1 MADKKEEILN
11 EVEVSPKENNK
22 KEIKETKQKK
32 EIKKANENKTKCE
45 NKEKKEEKSL
55 KNIWEKIK
63 VTFKKYSIIPYTVI
77 GVALFFLSM
86 MLTAQMKSMSN
97 TEEILAGKR
106 ESQLA
111 DDLVTLQRKYDD
123 LKKKYDDS
131 KEVVEEYQTNS
142 STNNTLIASM
152 KEQIE
157 SLSAMSGVTDLKGEG
172 IVITLNDGAKTSD
185 SNVRS
190 DTLVHD
196 SDLLTVVNELKAAGA
211 EAISINGQRII
222 ATSAIRCVGPVI
234 QVNYQKVAAPF
245 EIKAIGNAQYL
256 ESAMTIK
263 NGVVDLL
270 KEYGVSVSVSR
281 QSNVEIPKYE
291 GEQNFKN
298 ASENEK

>member
-11 EVEVSPKENNK
+11 EVEVSPKENNEK
-22 KEIKETKQKK
+22 NKDIKKTKEVKAKKNKKSKEENASEIENKSFKEIWKK
-32 EIKKANENKTKCE
+32 MV
-45 NKEKKEEKSL
+45 L
-55 KNIWEKIK
+55 
-63 VTFKKYSIIPYTVI
+63 VFKKYSIIPYTVI
-77 GVALFFLSM
+77 GIALFFLSM
-86 MLTAQMKSMSN
+86 MLAAQMKSMSD
-97 TEEILAGKR
+97 TEELIAGKR
-106 ESQLA
+106 ETQLA
-111 DDLVTLQRKYDD
+111 DELVTLQRKYDD
-123 LKKKYDDS
+123 LKSKYDDS
-131 KEVVEEYQTNS
+131 AKIVEEYQNNS

-152 KEQIE
+152 KDQIQA
-157 SLSAMSGVTDLKGEG
+157 LSAMSGVTDLKGEG
-172 IVITLNDGAKTSD
+172 IVITLNDGTKTSD
-185 SNVRS
+185 ASVRS

-270 KEYGVSVSVSR
+270 KEYGVSVTVSR
-281 QSNVEIPKYE
+281 QNNVEIPKYE

-298 ASENEK
+298 ASVKEK

>member
-11 EVEVSPKENNK
+11 EVEVSPKENNEK
-22 KEIKETKQKK
+22 NKDIKKTKEVKAKKNKKSKEENASEIENKSFKEIWKK
-32 EIKKANENKTKCE
+32 IV
-45 NKEKKEEKSL
+45 L
-55 KNIWEKIK
+55 
-63 VTFKKYSIIPYTVI
+63 VFKKYSIIPYTVI
-77 GVALFFLSM
+77 GIELFFLSM
-86 MLTAQMKSMSN
+86 MLAAQMKSMSD
-97 TEEILAGKR
+97 TEELIAGKR
-106 ESQLA
+106 ETQLA
-111 DDLVTLQRKYDD
+111 DELVTLQRKYDD
-123 LKKKYDDS
+123 LKSKYDDS
-131 KEVVEEYQTNS
+131 AKIVEEYQNNS

-152 KEQIE
+152 KDQIQA
-157 SLSAMSGVTDLKGEG
+157 LSAMSGVTDLKGEG
-172 IVITLNDGAKTSD
+172 IVITLNDGTKTSD
-185 SNVRS
+185 ASVRS

-270 KEYGVSVSVSR
+270 KEYGVSVTVSR
-281 QSNVEIPKYE
+281 QNNVEIPKYE

-298 ASENEK
+298 ASVKEK

>member
-1 MADKKEEILN
+1 MAEKK
-11 EVEVSPKENNK
+11 VEKA
-22 KEIKETKQKK
+22 ETK
-32 EIKKANENKTKCE
+32 
-45 NKEKKEEKSL
+45 EKNF
-55 KNIWEKIK
+55 KNEKIK
-63 VTFKKYSIIPYTVI
+63 KIWNKITVFFKKYSIVSYSVI

-86 MLTAQMKSMSN
+86 MLTAQMKSMSD

-106 ESQLA
+106 ETQLA

-123 LKKKYDDS
+123 LKQKYDDS
-131 KEVVEEYQTNS
+131 TKIVEEYQSNSATNS
-142 STNNTLIASM
+142 TLISSM
-152 KEQIE
+152 KEQIT
-157 SLSAMSGVTDLKGEG
+157 SLSAMAGTTDLKGEG
-172 IVITLNDGAKTSD
+172 IVITLNDGSKVTDADLRSD
-185 SNVRS
+185 S
-190 DTLVHD
+190 LVHD

-270 KEYGVSVSVSR
+270 KEYGVSVTISR
-281 QSNVEIPKYE
+281 QSDVQIPKYE
-291 GEQNFKN
+291 GTQTFNN
-298 ASENEK
+298 ATTVEE